1 MFPAEN
7 AAVTIYD
14 AEHSTHSRHEGVGP
28 GGRHNQFGVSRL
40 RNSGRGLY
48 KRSLCSQSQ
57 RKALCTP
64 KQRGS
69 ILEGKSGFG
78 SASRVTA
85 AVLADAQTNFRSNGQ
100 RFAQERTAEC
110 QTAVDVPVAFRLPSV
125 GKQRN

>member
-7 AAVTIYD
+7 ASVQIYD

-28 GGRHNQFGVSRL
+28 GGWHNQFGVRRL
-40 RNSGRGLY
+40 RNSWGGLY

-57 RKALCTP
+57 RTALCTP

-85 AVLADAQTNFRSNGQ
+85 AILADAQNNFRRNGQ
-100 RFAQERTAEC
+100 SMDQMRT
-110 QTAVDVPVAFRLPSV
+110 V
-125 GKQRN
+125 GRATE